1 MVIGQGHRVKV
12 EFVLGS
18 FLPHRL
24 AGGATQGRFDYIH
37 FINFFFS
44 DGNYY
49 SMTMVPSQPMVPT
62 IDVPKLIK
70 QSSEEAGWDS
80 PMAAGG
86 MLTHSQA
93 SKVLCGLSQEVDRY
107 SVYQVSYHKFPN
119 KSAVHPDRT

>member
-1 MVIGQGHRVKV
+1 MPYLINGLLNPVTIRTI
-12 EFVLGS
+12 
-18 FLPHRL
+18 FL
-24 AGGATQGRFDYIH
+24 I
-37 FINFFFS
+37 FIFS

-62 IDVPKLIK
+62 IDVPKLIR

-107 SVYQVSYHKFPN
+107 MFHEDTCLSQFYLI
-119 KSAVHPDRT
+119 